1 MATTTATITL
11 ASSDITGD
19 TLSLSTTATLT
30 KADSNEGLDQ
40 TQGIG
45 RKTTTSNSQYVLY
58 NGGDYTAS
66 KAHKVYLK
74 NMSSSNMEYM
84 TVHINTEE
92 LGRLYG
98 GDWLFIP
105 YGAHDADNDIKITPS
120 ASTSMTLEYA
130 IFHE

>member
-58 NGGDYTAS
+58 NGGDYTDN

-92 LGRLYG
+92 IGRLYG

>member
-58 NGGDYTAS
+58 NGGDYTTS

-84 TVHINTEE
+84 TVHINAEE

>member
-84 TVHINTEE
+84 TVHINAEE